1 MEAVMR
7 TDEHHVEKHG
17 RILRMRD
24 EQDIQTVFLGDSL
37 TRRWEDNES
46 LWEQY
51 FSRFSPANF
60 GVGADCL
67 ENIKWRIQNGELE
80 RIAPERLVLLAGT
93 NNLPIQEADTV
104 SAGIIELIQIIRDKL
119 PQTRLLVLALF
130 PRSPDENG
138 MVFDDK
144 IKAVNQTL
152 ANYCAENKLHY
163 ADYGQLFLSKDGS
176 IKRNLL
182 EDGLHLNAEG
192 YKLLGPKLVDRLKAL

>member
-176 IKRNLL
+176 INRNLL